1 MNSTELYERA
11 LADPASD
18 IAEFL
23 PIFRDVA
30 MRDDVTKIIE
40 LGVREGHS
48 TAAFLAGLEGH
59 GHLWSVD
66 CEQQHDE
73 AFADVEHWTFVL
85 GDDNDPAVWAQLP
98 EQCDVAFID
107 TDHAYTHTVRELS
120 LLAQRVRP
128 GGAIL
133 LHDTENEHPEDHG
146 ERIPPQP
153 PFPVKEAL
161 KMFAQQYR
169 WVAKLDERGWGLG
182 WLSRPPAR

>member
-120 LLAQRVRP
+120 LLAQRASRRCDPVARHRERAPRGSRRAHPAAAPVPGEGSLEDVRP
-128 GGAIL
+128 AV
-133 LHDTENEHPEDHG
+133 
-146 ERIPPQP
+146 
-153 PFPVKEAL
+153 PVGSEAG
-161 KMFAQQYR
+161 R
-169 WVAKLDERGWGLG
+169 TRLG
-182 WLSRPPAR
+182 TRLAE